1 VGENMNNNGE
11 KNNQKSVSSESFA
24 KIYDILIIGAGSIGV
39 PLSFYLAKRG
49 MKVAVIEKNS
59 SVGRG
64 QNRAAIG
71 GIRATHSDPAKI
83 KIGLETLKIMRE
95 METHYGYDVDWIEGG
110 YLFPVYSEKD
120 EIILKKL
127 LKIQKSYGLNIDWI
141 SEQKVQKL
149 IPGIN
154 ENNLRGGTYSP
165 EDGSASPLKTIDAFY
180 MLAKENNVDFYFN
193 EEVIDAELSEE
204 KIEVIKTTNR
214 KYKSDLVIDCS
225 GGNAKEVG
233 KIFNLDLPVFPESHE
248 AGITEPVER
257 FFDPMIVDMRP
268 EMGSANYYF
277 YQNKEGQI
285 VFCITPA
292 PNIPGKDCDNTSV
305 FLPQVIK
312 RMINLYP
319 RLRNIRV
326 RRTWRG
332 LYPMTPDG
340 FPIIGY
346 SKEVKNLFMTIGM
359 CGQGFMLGPGLG
371 KILSEIIVDKTK
383 IYDDILEELSLY
395 RKFDQ
400 DEMLK

>member
-1 VGENMNNNGE
+1 MENKINM
-11 KNNQKSVSSESFA
+11 KN
-24 KIYDILIIGAGSIGV
+24 YDVLIIGGGSVGV
-39 PLSFYLAKRG
+39 PLSYYLAKKGVR
-49 MKVAVIEKNS
+49 VAVIEKES

-83 KIGLETLKIMRE
+83 KICLETLKIMRK
-95 METHYGYDVDWIEGG
+95 MENKYGYDVDWIEGG
-110 YLFPVYSEKD
+110 YLFPVYNEKD
-120 EIILKKL
+120 ETTLKKL

-141 SEQKVQKL
+141 SKEKVQKL

-180 MLAKENNVDFYFN
+180 MLAKENDVDFYFN
-193 EEVIDAELSEE
+193 EEVIDAELSNG
-204 KIEVIKTTNR
+204 KIDTIKATNR
-214 KYKSDLVIDCS
+214 NYKSDLVINCS

-233 KIFNLDLPVFPESHE
+233 KIFNLDLPVFPDSHE

-257 FFDPMIVDMRP
+257 FFDPMIVDVRP
-268 EMGSANYYF
+268 EKGSANYYF
-277 YQNKEGQI
+277 YQNKEDQI

-292 PNIPGKDCDNTSV
+292 PKIPGKDCDNTSV

-312 RMINLYP
+312 RIINLYP

-346 SKEVKNLFMTIGM
+346 SKELKNLFLAIGM
-359 CGQGFMLGPGLG
+359 CGQGYMLGPGLG
-371 KILSEIIVDKTK
+371 KILSEIIVDKSEK
-383 IYDDILEELSLY
+383 YDEFIKELSLY
-395 RKFDQ
+395 RKFDK

>member
-1 VGENMNNNGE
+1 MKNKLNM
-11 KNNQKSVSSESFA
+11 KF
-24 KIYDILIIGAGSIGV
+24 YDILIIGAGSIGV
-39 PLSFYLAKRG
+39 PLSFYLAKKG
-49 MKVAVIEKNS
+49 VKVAVIEKKS

-95 METHYGYDVDWIEGG
+95 MKDQYGYDVDWIEGG
-110 YLFPVYSEKD
+110 YLFPVYDEKD
-120 EIILKKL
+120 EEKLKKL
-127 LKIQKSYGLNIDWI
+127 LKIQKSYNLNIDWI
-141 SEQKVQKL
+141 TVNEVRKL

-154 ENNLRGGTYSP
+154 KNNLRGGTYSP
-165 EDGSASPLKTIDAFY
+165 EDGSASPLKTADAFY
-180 MLAKENNVDFYFN
+180 MLAKDIGVDFYFN
-193 EEVIDAELSEE
+193 EEVIDAELLER
-204 KIEVIKTTNR
+204 KIEVIKTTSGI
-214 KYKSDLVIDCS
+214 YKSDLVIDCS
-225 GGNAKEVG
+225 GGDAKEVG
-233 KIFNLDLPVFPESHE
+233 KIFKLDLPVFPESHE

-257 FFDPMIVDMRP
+257 FFNPMVVDMRP
-268 EMGSANYYF
+268 ENGSANYYF

-285 VFCITPA
+285 VFCITPN

-305 FLPQVIK
+305 FLPQVIE
-312 RMINLYP
+312 RMLNLYP

-346 SKEVKNLFMTIGM
+346 TKEVKNLFLAIGM

-371 KILSEIIVDKTK
+371 KILAEVIIDKTK
-383 IYDDILEELSLY
+383 KHDDILNELSLY
-395 RKFDQ
+395 RKFDSE
-400 DEMLK
+400 EMLK